1 MIDVMQWVDL
11 GGGQGILCILIF
23 LELWMGLGMGI
34 LSFLE
39 LYKWIIRL
47 KDKIVIIFGRLC
59 KITIVSKKY
68 LVLDI
73 GKWNGKI

>member
-1 MIDVMQWVDL
+1 MLCNGWIW
-11 GGGQGILCILIF
+11 GGQGILWILIF

-39 LYKWIIRL
+39 LYIWL
-47 KDKIVIIFGRLC
+47 IIFGRLC

-68 LVLDI
+68 LVLEI
-73 GKWNGKI
+73 GNWKYCFKKNVL